1 VIDFK
6 VIFKRS
12 FILSLVNALLILALL
27 LLVLACDNINT
38 TQPDKTSTQTTD
50 SVIPTQAPSYFILN
64 LSPIPDLEDP
74 GELEVVFTML
84 EPERYEN
91 LTNSHLNIEF
101 YWTNIH
107 GSYSEAKRAELVPL
121 NEVLISGE
129 TSWEGDASLNRSITL
144 HSQIRLPREGVWK
157 IKAIFSTNDDVQ
169 LTHSIKVAVAEGTSV
184 IMYTE
189 EFCSSPLAYLGNLYY
204 GEGGERD
211 LDELHPVAIDLDIS
225 KAPRVGE
232 EAVLTYRI
240 RSFNEVTDFSAE
252 LQVFKRTVGV
262 AEVRIPVESIM
273 SSGISTW
280 QGDLIPGEPVVVT
293 CTIVFPEEGDWK
305 INAYGN
311 SLARKQVNR
320 IGYIDYIK
328 MNSTDTRGSF
338 GWEDP
343 QINPCVTIAT
353 PTTTIPTT
361 IPTTPTTTIPTEN
374 TTSGYKQLK
383 IIPPCDNRS

>member
-1 VIDFK
+1 MKYKTGIGINKLIRF
-6 VIFKRS
+6 
-12 FILSLVNALLILALL
+12 LSVVLILQLALTL
-27 LLVLACDNINT
+27 CAC
-38 TQPDKTSTQTTD
+38 KSTD
-50 SVIPTQAPSYFILN
+50 SELPVTTSSNSPTSETSIPTTAPLTFFFDF
-64 LSPIPDLEDP
+64 SPVPDLENP
-74 GELEVVFTML
+74 GELTVTFNL
-84 EPERYEN
+84 YEPNRYQN
-91 LTNSHLNIEF
+91 LDESSIVLEF

-107 GSYSEAKRAELVPL
+107 GSYSEAKRAQLIPID
-121 NEVLISGE
+121 EVLVSGE
-129 TSWEGDASLNRSITL
+129 TTWTGDSSVNRSITL
-144 HSQIRLPREGVWK
+144 RSQIRLPREGVWK
-157 IKAIFSTNDDVQ
+157 IKSIFSTNDDVQ
-169 LTHSIKVAVAEGTSV
+169 LTDSIKVAVAEGTSV

-189 EFCSSPLAYLGNLYY
+189 EFYSSPLAYLGNLYY

-232 EAVLTYRI
+232 EVVLTYRI
-240 RSFNEVTDFSAE
+240 RSYYEVTDFSAG

-262 AEVRIPVESIM
+262 AEVRIPVESIV

-280 QGDLIPGEPVVVT
+280 QGDLIPGEPIVVT
-293 CTIVFPEEGDWK
+293 CTIVFPEEGDWE

-353 PTTTIPTT
+353 PATTIPTT
-361 IPTTPTTTIPTEN
+361 TTPTPTIPSEN
-374 TTSGYKQLK
+374 TTWTQTATSA
-383 IIPPCDNRS
+383 PE